1 MFLSS
6 SIVFWPY
13 EFHLSQGQVFAFS
26 KDLTVKF
33 LPLKLLLIRGT
44 ISSYMFAMTG
54 FALVAQVDKHLLDRD

>member
-6 SIVFWPY
+6 SIVCLPY
-13 EFHLSQGQVFAFS
+13 EFHLSQGQLFAFS

-33 LPLKLLLIRGT
+33 VPLKLLLIRGT

-54 FALVAQVDKHLLDRD
+54 FVMVAQVDKHLLDRD

>member
-6 SIVFWPY
+6 SIVFWSN

-26 KDLTVKF
+26 KDLTVNF
-33 LPLKLLLIRGT
+33 LPLKLLFILGT

-54 FALVAQVDKHLLDRD
+54 FVMVAQVDKHLLDRD